1 MPITDDTNASF
12 QIQIATII
20 IPYLGK
26 SAGRFCRFFKCDEGE
41 RLGVEQAHVYAQF
54 DGQKSQWL
62 DEPSLVNSNRRHF
75 DFSKKCIEDN
85 SSTYE
90 KLKDLDTD
98 FIRFCAE
105 ENRDTFIWDF
115 ILSEDKIEEIW
126 SLSESGK
133 RMQIFTVSFD
143 NKLQIDPT
151 LMVSKVSQSKTD
163 LLFRTEYSAFIA
175 HGIITNHT
183 SITLEEYEAKTC
195 HDPARHY
202 ASKVYFDDLIYADL
216 SSEMDFD
223 AYLQKVRPQLNSSP
237 NPNVMV

>member
-26 SAGRFCRFFKCDEGE
+26 SAGRFCRFLKCDEGE
-41 RLGVEQAHVYAQF
+41 RVGVEQVHVYAQF
-54 DGQKSQWL
+54 IEQKPKWL
-62 DEPSLVNSNRRHF
+62 DEPSLVNSNRNHF
-75 DFSKKCIEDN
+75 DFSKTFIEDN

-126 SLSESGK
+126 LLSESGK

-151 LMVSKVSQSKTD
+151 LT
-163 LLFRTEYSAFIA
+163 
-175 HGIITNHT
+175 
-183 SITLEEYEAKTC
+183 
-195 HDPARHY
+195 
-202 ASKVYFDDLIYADL
+202 
-216 SSEMDFD
+216 
-223 AYLQKVRPQLNSSP
+223 
-237 NPNVMV
+237 